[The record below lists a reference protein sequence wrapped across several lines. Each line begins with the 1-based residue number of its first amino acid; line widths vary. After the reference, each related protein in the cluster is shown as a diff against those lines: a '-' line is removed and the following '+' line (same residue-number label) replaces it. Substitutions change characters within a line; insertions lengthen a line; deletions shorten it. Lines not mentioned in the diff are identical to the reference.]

1 MARELVMP
9 KLGLTMKK
17 GKIVKWYVKEGD
29 KVASGDNIFDVE
41 NEKLTNTIQSPADG
55 ILLKVILP
63 EGGSAPVLA
72 PVGVLGEEGEDIS
85 AILAKAE
92 GGAEEKPAADSAAP
106 AASSGSGNRIT
117 VIGGGPGGYVAA
129 IRAAQLGGEVTVI
142 EKEHLGGTCL
152 NVGCIPTKALLHASS
167 FEDAAREAADY
178 GVEVTVRKLNWKKV
192 MEKKGEIVNRL
203 VGGVDGLL
211 KANGVKVI
219 EGVGRP
225 LSAGK
230 VEVTGADGA
239 KKIVE
244 GDKVIIAAGSI
255 PAIPPIPGVKEN
267 KNCIDSTGA
276 LSLKKLPKSLLIIGG
291 GVIGI
296 ELGSAYKAF
305 GTEVTI
311 IEALPKLLPMMDG
324 ELTAQLRSIL
334 EGEGIVIKTES
345 KVMSVE
351 DSEVGAK
358 VNVEADGQTMA
369 YEAEKVLVAVGRRTD
384 TTALRLDDA
393 GIRNDRG
400 RIEVNEKQ
408 ETSVP
413 GIYAIGDCLGKVML
427 AHVASDQGMVA
438 AENAMGKEAVYDGT
452 TNPSCVY
459 TNPEFAGVGL
469 TEEQAKE
476 QGLEYRV
483 GTFPLAANGKSIIE
497 NGGVGTVKLMFGEP
511 YGQLIGAHILGP
523 RATEIIAECG
533 MAIGLEATDEE
544 MISMIHGHPTVNESV
559 HEAALAAEKR
569 TIHMPN

>member
-1 MARELVMP
+1 
-9 KLGLTMKK
+9 
-17 GKIVKWYVKEGD
+17 
-29 KVASGDNIFDVE
+29 
-41 NEKLTNTIQSPADG
+41 
-55 ILLKVILP
+55 
-63 EGGSAPVLA
+63 
-72 PVGVLGEEGEDIS
+72 
-85 AILAKAE
+85 
-92 GGAEEKPAADSAAP
+92 
-106 AASSGSGNRIT
+106 
-117 VIGGGPGGYVAA
+117 
-129 IRAAQLGGEVTVI
+129 
-142 EKEHLGGTCL
+142 
-152 NVGCIPTKALLHASS
+152 
-167 FEDAAREAADY
+167 
-178 GVEVTVRKLNWKKV
+178 

-358 VNVEADGQTMA
+358 VNVEADGQTIA

-384 TTALRLDDA
+384 TAALRLDDA

-427 AHVASDQGMVA
+427 AHVGQEDMEAGNVRKLIGDDMVL
-438 AENAMGKEAVYDGT
+438 
-452 TNPSCVY
+452 
-459 TNPEFAGVGL
+459 GVSAQ
-469 TEEQAKE
+469 TVEQA
-476 QGLEYRV
+476 L
-483 GTFPLAANGKSIIE
+483 L
-497 NGGVGTVKLMFGEP
+497 
-511 YGQLIGAHILGP
+511 
-523 RATEIIAECG
+523 
-533 MAIGLEATDEE
+533 
-544 MISMIHGHPTVNESV
+544 
-559 HEAALAAEKR
+559 AEKR
-569 TIHMPN
+569 GADYLGVGAMFATATKDDAAAVSFDMNGYEAAGAIRKMDRPDAGTTVIIAMYGHYPSNEVDRRVLDIKPIKQIKASIVKLKDVPRGTSVGYNRKFIAMRDSRIATIEIGYADGLSRSYSEHVSGCFLCNAFAGFSEGNDCQGV